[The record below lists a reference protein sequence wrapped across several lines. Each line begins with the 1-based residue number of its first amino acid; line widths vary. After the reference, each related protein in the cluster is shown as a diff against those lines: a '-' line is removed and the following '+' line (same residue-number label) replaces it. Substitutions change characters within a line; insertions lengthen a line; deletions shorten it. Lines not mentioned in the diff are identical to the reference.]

1 MNRIIPSGG
10 LLNDKSIL
18 FIEIQPFHQR
28 QAIGRSRKIERELL
42 RSQAFCFHKALRESL
57 FFEAAQQHIIR
68 QEMSISSL
76 YNRVYGQRVS
86 PESILA
92 RTFFHGRDNDGI
104 IKSYDFRRLGELEIL
119 VGIHQSIN
127 TVFTRSNSTDRKSS
141 AAIRTT
147 YTIERQ
153 RRESRIGQIGM
164 QADQHTFYRFQ
175 IRRVKQRA
183 GNSHRIELRTGRK
196 RISKAL
202 HRISFIIILDSIG
215 KVDSICGIS
224 LQRILQVDHYPLAVR
239 LYFRL
244 LHLRR

>member
-1 MNRIIPSGG
+1 MQGGVTKAGYRFRKAQCDIIVHIHCRRRIYIHCQERGRFRFFLTLFPSFLLLFLGLFLLFLFLILQFLPTYLRYHSQGICPGNQLIQSIRVQISQTHPQRILLIKQRILYPIVNRIIPSGG

-92 RTFFHGRDNDGI
+92 RTLFHGRDNDGI

-119 VGIHQSIN
+119 VGIH
-127 TVFTRSNSTDRKSS
+127 
-141 AAIRTT
+141 
-147 YTIERQ
+147 
-153 RRESRIGQIGM
+153 
-164 QADQHTFYRFQ
+164 
-175 IRRVKQRA
+175 
-183 GNSHRIELRTGRK
+183 
-196 RISKAL
+196 
-202 HRISFIIILDSIG
+202 
-215 KVDSICGIS
+215 
-224 LQRILQVDHYPLAVR
+224 
-239 LYFRL
+239 
-244 LHLRR
+244 